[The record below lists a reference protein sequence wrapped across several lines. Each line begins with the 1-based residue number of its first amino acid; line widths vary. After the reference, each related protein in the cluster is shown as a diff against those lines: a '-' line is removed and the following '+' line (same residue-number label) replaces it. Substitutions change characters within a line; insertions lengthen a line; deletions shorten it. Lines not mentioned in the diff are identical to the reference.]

1 MYKLLIFVV
10 SDSMNSVTVAVFCE
24 YGEWVG
30 KRVAVQE
37 LSSKY

>member
-1 MYKLLIFVV
+1 MFVF
-10 SDSMNSVTVAVFCE
+10 SDSMNSITVAIFCA

-37 LSSKY
+37 LSSNY